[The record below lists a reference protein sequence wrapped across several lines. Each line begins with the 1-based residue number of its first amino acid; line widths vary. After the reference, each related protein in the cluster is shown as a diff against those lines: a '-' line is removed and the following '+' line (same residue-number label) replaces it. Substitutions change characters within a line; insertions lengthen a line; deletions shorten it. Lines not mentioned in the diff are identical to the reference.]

1 MLNLNNRVRFTNA
14 GWQLAALLP
23 IPFKKQGNY
32 KGKVTLATRKCQ
44 LFHGKNDNQCVSIFI
59 LQF

>member
-44 LFHGKNDNQCVSIFI
+44 LFHGKIDDHFVTNCSLLF
-59 LQF
+59 